1 MHIITG
7 DENFVGQEKK
17 SVRGFWSGKYPSLPP
32 IYPPRASMGNGTNEQ
47 RQLND
52 IWPGTSWAL
61 VDVNWSRKAS
71 FYITKRALSTFVVG
85 MERVVTG
92 TIPYMVTMY
101 PSPKS
106 SLSIWAINGL
116 VTPLSAVLKLSAFD
130 IERGE
135 RVELE
140 KGVGERRVE
149 LKPNQTTE
157 IGGLKIP
164 SADSTVVV
172 AYLDDAETG
181 ERLARW
187 VDWPEPLKFVHFSKT
202 PNVSAKLVASGEG
215 DVVILSATTPVKG
228 VMLGVPISEGGE
240 DAVWDDNFI
249 DLVPGEEITV
259 KVSGLK
265 GRKIETGSVKGVEN

>member
-1 MHIITG
+1 MVLI
-7 DENFVGQEKK
+7 NF
-17 SVRGFWSGKYPSLPP
+17 
-32 IYPPRASMGNGTNEQ
+32 EQ

-85 MERVVTG
+85 MKRVVTG

-130 IERGE
+130 IESGE

-181 ERLARW
+181 KRLARW

-202 PNVSAKLVASGEG
+202 PNVTAKLVASREG

-240 DAVWDDNFI
+240 DAVWEDNFI

-259 KVSGLK
+259 KVSGIK
-265 GRKIETGSVKGVEN
+265 GRKIETRWLGDWENEEGFEL

>member
-1 MHIITG
+1 M
-7 DENFVGQEKK
+7 E
-17 SVRGFWSGKYPSLPP
+17 
-32 IYPPRASMGNGTNEQ
+32 NGTDEQ

-101 PSPKS
+101 PPPKS
-106 SLSIWAINGL
+106 SLEIWAINGL
-116 VTPLSAVLKLSAFD
+116 ITPLTAVLKLSAWD
-130 IERGE
+130 IESGKE
-135 RVELE
+135 VELE
-140 KGVGERRVE
+140 EGVRSRKVE

-157 IGGLKIP
+157 IGGLSIP
-164 SADSTVVV
+164 HADSTVIV
-172 AYLDDAETG
+172 AYLDSAENG

-202 PNVSAKLVASGEG
+202 PNVEAKIQDGGKE
-215 DVVILSATTPVKG
+215 VVLSSNAPVKG

-240 DAVWDDNFI
+240 DAIWEDNFI
-249 DLVPGEEITV
+249 DLVSGEDITV
-259 KVSGLK
+259 KVSGLA
-265 GRKIETGSVKGVEN
+265 GRRIEMRWLGDWENEEGFEL

>member
-1 MHIITG
+1 M
-7 DENFVGQEKK
+7 N
-17 SVRGFWSGKYPSLPP
+17 
-32 IYPPRASMGNGTNEQ
+32 AQ

-116 VTPLSAVLKLSAFD
+116 VTPLNAVLKLSAFD
-130 IERGE
+130 IESGKQ
-135 RVELE
+135 VELPE
-140 KGVGERRVE
+140 EERERKVE

-157 IGGLKIP
+157 IGGLRIP
-164 SADSTVVV
+164 SADRTVVV
-172 AYLDDAETG
+172 AYLDDEKTG

-202 PNVSAKLVASGEG
+202 PNVEAKVQDGGKE
-215 DVVILSATTPVKG
+215 VVLSSTAPIKG

-240 DAVWDDNFI
+240 DAVWEDNFI

-265 GRKIETGSVKGVEN
+265 GRKIETRWLGDWENEEGFEL